1 MDVVLEDASST
12 GSLHRTTSLAH
23 CSTWCRGEEASSLS
37 LGSSQLVN
45 TPAQHTGGEQHSW
58 QAHSISISISASAD
72 KSERQTRE
80 SWTRDSETW
89 RGNSADREI
98 TWRLL
103 DLQIDS
109 CSKISFLI
117 VILLDRKLRGG
128 GRYRTRWNYL
138 NLEENIWKMW
148 MVHPLKNAAEVAGR
162 GSSSTGHRWD

>member
-1 MDVVLEDASST
+1 MTQAKKKKFPGLQNCLKVICLHSHSFWKHLSGRLVYGRGFGRWLQYRKLTQDHKF
-12 GSLHRTTSLAH
+12 GSLQYVMPWGR
-23 CSTWCRGEEASSLS
+23 RASSLS

-128 GRYRTRWNYL
+128 GQIYN
-138 NLEENIWKMW
+138 
-148 MVHPLKNAAEVAGR
+148 
-162 GSSSTGHRWD
+162 